1 MAEPK
6 QRTLRLTG
14 LGQSLED
21 RILDLRD
28 LASAARSSE
37 ERAEIERLTGY
48 LESARDE
55 IHTLCRAWSRS
66 FDVYE

>member
-21 RILDLRD
+21 RIADLRD
-28 LASAARSSE
+28 IASAARSGE

-48 LESARDE
+48 TRERQG
-55 IHTLCRAWSRS
+55 
-66 FDVYE
+66 